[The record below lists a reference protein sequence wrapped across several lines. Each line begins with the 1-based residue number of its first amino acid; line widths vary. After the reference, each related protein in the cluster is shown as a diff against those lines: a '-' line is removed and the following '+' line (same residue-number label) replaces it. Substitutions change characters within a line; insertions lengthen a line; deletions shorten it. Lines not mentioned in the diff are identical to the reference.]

1 MSALEPGQP
10 KEWYTNKE
18 LFEKMYALGI
28 EIGGLRVDLA
38 ETKTQ
43 IRDYNGLREEVR
55 KYCEDVRALK
65 AEGLGAEIQG
75 LRSELQGLF
84 AQEQGAKAAK
94 QGALAEK
101 QGARAN
107 WGFIRD
113 IVVLLVMVGSVLVA
127 MFKR

>member
-1 MSALEPGQP
+1 LSVHEDGEQ
-10 KEWYTNKE
+10 KEWYSNRD
-18 LFEKMYALGI
+18 LFEKMYSLGM

-43 IRDYNGLREEVR
+43 IRDYNGLREDVR
-55 KYCEDVRALK
+55 KYCEEVRALK

-75 LRSELQGLF
+75 LRSELQGLL
-84 AQEQGAKAAK
+84 AQEQGDKAAR

-127 MFKR
+127 VLKR